1 MAPSP
6 APPVLESP
14 ESSEEQV
21 VATGSDVTFACEA
34 SGSPAPAVTWLKLGE
49 TPALPS
55 ERVADGPRLSLG
67 AVGPADTGVYACV
80 ASNEAGETSRAFSLL
95 VMGACLPWAGGAD
108 PGEQPRDEPSR
119 LPLRLAEPPQIEDAS
134 QPTEV
139 AVAVGAPLELTCVVA
154 GVPAPAVTWEKDGRP
169 LAGPWLSA
177 GNKSTLRINSVEVGA
192 PPLLPHPRSLFVLFS
207 PHFFPL
213 LALCRWLTPACTP
226 AWPRA
231 LLGRTAGASTSAPEV
246 AWPPWG
252 GCTG

>member
-1 MAPSP
+1 MSPSP

-95 VMGACLPWAGGAD
+95 VT
-108 PGEQPRDEPSR
+108 
-119 LPLRLAEPPQIEDAS
+119 EPPQIEDAS

-139 AVAVGAPLELTCVVA
+139 AVAVGAPLELTCVVV

-177 GNKSTLRINSVEVGA
+177 GNESTLRINSVEVADSGSYTCLA
-192 PPLLPHPRSLFVLFS
+192 TSPAGEDSRSFHVS
-207 PHFFPL
+207 ARGSVVPVGRAHGV
-213 LALCRWLTPACTP
+213 RVRVR
-226 AWPRA
+226 RA
-231 LLGRTAGASTSAPEV
+231 LGSIWTHLGGHRGV
-246 AWPPWG
+246 L
-252 GCTG
+252 